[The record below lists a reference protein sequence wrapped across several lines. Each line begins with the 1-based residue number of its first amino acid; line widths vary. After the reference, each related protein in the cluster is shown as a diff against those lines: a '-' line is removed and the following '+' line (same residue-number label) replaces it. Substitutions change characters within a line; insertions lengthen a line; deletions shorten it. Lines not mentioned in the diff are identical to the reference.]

1 MMKCIEKNSKSIKTQ
16 KSEETAKANRQVD
29 KDKQWAGFFN
39 SLEKFSDDFMNIREQ
54 PELQKRHGTKLT
66 KRKKSWAV

>member
-1 MMKCIEKNSKSIKTQ
+1 MKCIERNSKSIKTQ

-39 SLEKFSDDFMNIREQ
+39 SLEKFSDDFMDFREQ

>member
-16 KSEETAKANRQVD
+16 KSKKTANVNRRVD

-39 SLEKFSDDFMNIREQ
+39 SLEKFSGDFMNIREQ
-54 PELQKRHGTKLT
+54 PELQKRRRTKLT
-66 KRKKSWAV
+66 KGKSS